1 MYPSKGGRCFFQLHF
16 SSFGTVIW
24 SSLMEDM
31 AANLTDT
38 WPACARDVDLQFG
51 PTVGPNCRGGFD
63 FTLTFEQSIL
73 TITPSVLLLLFT
85 PLRLYWLSRASL
97 KTKSSLS
104 AACSTKLLGAVALTG
119 IQVALLVLWAKTPQ
133 VQTVVSIP
141 AAVLSLVDALA
152 ICLLSY
158 MEHTRSIRPSTSL
171 GVFFSASLVLDI
183 PQSRTLFLSPNDRT
197 PIAAVF
203 TAGIGLKLLLL
214 VLEAQSKI
222 RELKPPYL
230 LYPPESTA
238 SIWVRLA
245 FWWLNP
251 LFFRGFARLLTMQDL
266 FSMDEK
272 LATFTIRDKMH
283 ATWDRQAHSK
293 SPYALI
299 KATISCLRWALL
311 SVACPRISLIG
322 FKYAQPF
329 LISSV
334 IGFVQ
339 APSSDQKRSHALGLV
354 AAAFLVYLGIA
365 VTTVG
370 YKREMYRMIV
380 MARGGLVGLVYSKTL
395 KIPDGSYDG
404 SAALT
409 LMSTDVDRITTGLQS
424 LHEVWARIVEI
435 AIGMWLLGDQLGAV
449 AVVPIAMI
457 ALCTFANSQLSKRIA
472 GKQKV
477 WNAAVQKRIAVTSS
491 MLGSMKSMKMMGMTE
506 VVYDSIQ
513 EYRVQEIR
521 SAMGYRWLSL
531 WTNTIASTPVIFA
544 PVLTFVVFVAQA
556 STKGSGSLSTQHA
569 FTSLSVITLVSQPAS
584 LLMYAINESA
594 AMKGCFDR
602 LQKFLLTP
610 AGSDGRGAFAVTKS
624 TSDDAS
630 VPKTD
635 SDVSTGKFDAIQVQ
649 QATVRPAPAAD
660 PALTQVSMNCPQAS
674 LTIVVGPVG
683 CGKTTLLRA
692 VLGEVPCDEGTITLS
707 SKRAAFCAQAPW
719 LPNGTIKDVIS
730 GFCEEGQIDDV
741 WLHTVIHACAL
752 DEDILQLPQV
762 ENTVIGSRGVTLS
775 GGQKQRVALARAVYT
790 RYDIIL
796 LDDVLS
802 ALDQKTEALVVERL
816 LGPQGLLQKLRITA
830 LLVTHS
836 TRYLHIADQIIALSR
851 DGKLKEVLQGQDIQ
865 TNGESQVAQWGNDM
879 ILEDGPPRTGKV
891 SKPRPVAKAPRPN
904 NADLKRK
911 TGDLTVYAYYFQ
923 AFGWLRTFGFLAC
936 TALFTFATTF
946 QQIWLQWWAEANG
959 GEIAKYMSIY
969 IVLAVA
975 AMVSRCFTFWW
986 SLIWMSP
993 ISSINLHKIL
1003 LQVTVRA
1010 PLSFFSNTDS
1020 GVLLNQFSQDI
1031 GLIDRVLPLCLIR
1044 VVVQLFIILSQTAL
1058 IAMGS
1063 TYMSV
1068 LIPFC
1073 IITVYFLQRFYLRT
1087 SRQLRYLD
1095 LESRSPLYSHFLE
1108 TIEGLATL
1116 RAFGWQKVFQ
1126 ETNTK
1131 LLDTSQQP
1139 FYLLYC
1145 IQCWLNLVLD
1155 LLVAAIGVVAIALA
1169 VLLPSFTTA
1178 GTIGLA
1184 LNNVL
1189 GFNQALAVLI
1199 DSWTQLETS
1208 LGAIARLKNLEQ
1220 SVTPEH
1226 QDGEDLVPPEAWPE
1240 HGAIELRDVS
1250 ASYGAS
1256 NSVLDEISLSI
1267 LPGQKIG
1274 VCGRT
1279 GSGKSSLLLALLRLL
1294 NLDSGS
1300 IVIDGYD
1307 LKSLPRD
1314 LIRNRLV
1321 AIPQE
1326 PFFLSESVRIN
1337 ADPSGKSSDQAII
1350 EALKKTQIWTVLE
1363 KRGGLDTHMKEQ
1375 PLSRGEQQLF
1385 CLARTMLR
1393 SGKVLILDEAT
1404 SNVDAETD
1412 KLMQQIIREEFQD
1425 YTIITVAH
1433 RLDTIMDSDMVAV
1446 LDKGRIVEYSSPQ
1459 DLLSRPSMFADLVG
1473 GSRGAKK
1480 CAS

>member
-1 MYPSKGGRCFFQLHF
+1 MYSSKGGRCFFQLNF

-119 IQVALLVLWAKTPQ
+119 IQVALLALWAKTPQ
-133 VQTVVSIP
+133 AQTVVSIP

-171 GVFFSASLVLDI
+171 GVFFLASLVLDI
-183 PQSRTLFLSPNDRT
+183 PQSRTLFLSPDDRT

-266 FSMDEK
+266 FSMDKK
-272 LATFTIRDKMH
+272 LVTFTIRDKMH

-311 SVACPRISLIG
+311 SVVCPRISLIG

-506 VVYDSIQ
+506 MVYDSIQ

-610 AGSDGRGAFAVTKS
+610 TGSDGRGAFAVTKS

-635 SDVSTGKFDAIQVQ
+635 LDVSTGKFDAIQVQ

-816 LGPQGLLQKLRITA
+816 LGPQGLLRKLRITA

-1256 NSVLDEISLSI
+1256 NSALDEISLSI